1 MTRMRIPSTI
11 KNRPSHAKPPT
22 IKPLTIRLMKL
33 VASPTSPPRK
43 KAVYQVAA
51 RTISPI
57 KRLPIPV
64 LFILKSNLQTN
75 ASGIMHITV
84 WHYKK
89 IWLEEKANP

>member
-1 MTRMRIPSTI
+1 
-11 KNRPSHAKPPT
+11 
-22 IKPLTIRLMKL
+22 
-33 VASPTSPPRK
+33 
-43 KAVYQVAA
+43 VYQVAA